1 MEIGVLAVQGDFA
14 EHIAI
19 LRKMGCDSREIRLP
33 EQLDG
38 LDGLIIPGG
47 ESTTLSRLMSIYN
60 LREPIARMAEEGR
73 AIWGTC
79 AGMIML
85 ANEITE
91 QDPVPLGLLDIGVQ
105 RNAFGRQVDSFEQ
118 PLQIAPLAPE
128 PYHCIFIRAPV
139 VIRVGSPV
147 EVLASLDDGRP
158 VAVQQGN
165 LLATAFHPELTSDT
179 AFTSISSASLGAI
192 PLFRLYDS
200 DDGIG
205 ESGVLLIRSGPQ
217 PSLAEE

>member
-1 MEIGVLAVQGDFA
+1 MKIGVLAVQGDFA

-19 LRKMGCDSREIRLP
+19 LRKIGVDAREVRLP
-33 EQLDG
+33 EQLEA

-47 ESTTLSRLMSIYN
+47 ESTTLSRLMSIYH
-60 LREPIARMAEEGR
+60 LRKPIAQMAAEGR
-73 AIWGTC
+73 SVWGTC

-91 QDPVPLGLLDIGVQ
+91 QDPVPLGLMDIGVQ

-118 PLQIAPLAPE
+118 ELEITPLSPE

-139 VIRVGSPV
+139 VIRVGPPV
-147 EVLASLDDGRP
+147 DVLASLDDGRP

-165 LLATAFHPELTSDT
+165 LLATAFHPELTRDT
-179 AFTSISSASLGAI
+179 RVHQYFVSLVEGNSPASSL
-192 PLFRLYDS
+192 
-200 DDGIG
+200 
-205 ESGVLLIRSGPQ
+205 Q
-217 PSLAEE
+217 

>member
-1 MEIGVLAVQGDFA
+1 MEP
-14 EHIAI
+14 
-19 LRKMGCDSREIRLP
+19 REVRLP
-33 EQLDG
+33 EQLSA

-60 LREPIARMAEEGR
+60 LREPVAQMAAEGR
-73 AIWGTC
+73 PVWGTC

-91 QDPVPLGLLDIGVQ
+91 QDPVPLGIMDIVVR

-118 PLQIAPLAPE
+118 ELQIAPLAPN
-128 PYHCIFIRAPV
+128 PYNCIFIRAPV
-139 VIRVGSPV
+139 VIRVGPLV
-147 EVLASLDDGRP
+147 DVLARLEDGCP

-179 AFTSISSASLGAI
+179 RVHQYFVDLARGN
-192 PLFRLYDS
+192 S
-200 DDGIG
+200 DA
-205 ESGVLLIRSGPQ
+205 ELLN
-217 PSLAEE
+217 